1 MNKDS
6 RPQIYP
12 LLDQNDAG
20 NVTLSENPPIIS
32 AEQVNTAGNI
42 PCGGKSTTFCLK
54 VRNSY

>member
-32 AEQVNTAGNI
+32 AEQVNAAGNI